1 MQEITGRL
9 GTHLTLDLSGRIRFG
24 PDVEWITDPTDYKVN
39 DSRLDQVYQ
48 AVRDYLPGISM
59 EGLAGDYSGI
69 RYDVLSDLA
78 NS

>member
-1 MQEITGRL
+1 MHDLTGRL

-24 PDVEWITDPTDYKVN
+24 PDVEWITNPTDYKVN
-39 DSRLDQVYQ
+39 NSRLDQVYH
-48 AVRDYLPGISM
+48 AIRGYLPGISR

-69 RYDVLSDLA
+69 RYDVLSHLA